1 MGFLQGRIPCCSS
14 PEKAAQ
20 LLHEMGVDVS
30 FSFEEEPSEE
40 EIEQIKENHILAL
53 FHNPEKAGRF
63 ALLAGKAGKKGF
75 ALSGSKAYGISLA
88 EGNILSFFQNKNIT
102 PPSPMQRT
110 GHFPSFRTALLLKKE
125 PPSLFPF
132 TGALCSMQQEKKI
145 PSWQLWTGGD
155 GRRDWDRDRLV
166 AGGW

>member
-1 MGFLQGRIPCCSS
+1 MTRNTSLRVWVFFKEESHAAVLLK
-14 PEKAAQ
+14 KAAQ

-88 EGNILSFFQNKNIT
+88 EGKILSFFQKQEYH
-102 PPSPMQRT
+102 SAFAYAADWA
-110 GHFPSFRTALLLKKE
+110 FPIIPDSAPAKERAPFLISIYRGLMLYAAGKENTLL
-125 PPSLFPF
+125 
-132 TGALCSMQQEKKI
+132 AAM
-145 PSWQLWTGGD
+145 D
-155 GRRDWDRDRLV
+155 RGRR
-166 AGGW
+166 